1 MSLGSLRLRL
11 LIAGAVSISIALGI
25 AGFGL
30 TELFRRHVERRVDS
44 ELNVYLNQL
53 VSGIARTPAGDLAVA
68 HRPPDPRF
76 EAPLSGLYWQIDA
89 TPGGKV
95 LRSRSLWDNVLD
107 LPAETNIN
115 DEVHRREIVGPH
127 RAKLYLLQRYIELPA
142 ELGGQRVLI
151 AVALQAEEV
160 RNSIRNFAIDLLPF
174 LLLIGALLAAAFWLQ
189 VSIGLRPLAA
199 IRGKLS
205 AIRTGTAQRLGNGF
219 PDEVQPLAAEIDDL
233 LDARDLAIEKAKG
246 RAADL
251 AHGLKT
257 PLQVLNVEIDRLKSK
272 GEAGIASD
280 IASLA
285 EAMRRYVD
293 HELARARIAY
303 AAKDASTDVASVI
316 DRVVRV
322 AERTPEG
329 QKVVWQKNTPQTL
342 MASIHGDDL
351 AEVLGNLTENAAR
364 HARKQVS
371 ISARADNGVVVVTV
385 ADDGPGIAEEH
396 QADAMVRGRSLDT
409 RKNGT
414 GLGLAIVADIL
425 EAWHGS
431 LTLDNGAPGL
441 IATVRLRAA

>member
-1 MSLGSLRLRL
+1 MSFGSLRLRL
-11 LIAGAVSISIALGI
+11 LLAGAVSISIALGI

-53 VSGIARTPAGDLAVA
+53 VSGIARTPAGALAVA

-76 EAPLSGLYWQIDA
+76 EVPLSGLYWQIDA

-107 LPAETNIN
+107 LPAETSID

-142 ELGGQRVLI
+142 VLGGERVLI

-189 VSIGLRPLAA
+189 VSVGLRPLAA

-205 AIRTGTAQRLGNGF
+205 SIRTGTAQRLGNGF

-272 GEAGIASD
+272 GETEIASD

-285 EAMRRYVD
+285 EAMRRHVD

-303 AAKDASTDVASVI
+303 AAKDASTDVTSVI

-322 AERTPEG
+322 AERTPQG
-329 QKVVWQKNTPQTL
+329 QKVVWQKDTPRTL

-371 ISARADNGVVVVTV
+371 ISARAANGAVVVTV

-414 GLGLAIVADIL
+414 GLGLAIVTDIL

>member
-1 MSLGSLRLRL
+1 MSFGSLRLRL
-11 LIAGAVSISIALGI
+11 LLAGAVSISIALGI

-53 VSGIARTPAGDLAVA
+53 VSGIARTPAGGLAVA

-76 EAPLSGLYWQIDA
+76 EVPLSGLYWQIDA

-107 LPAETNIN
+107 LPAETSID

-142 ELGGQRVLI
+142 ELGGERVLI

-189 VSIGLRPLAA
+189 VSVGLRPLAA

-205 AIRTGTAQRLGNGF
+205 SIRTGTAQRLGNGF

-272 GEAGIASD
+272 GETEIASD

-285 EAMRRYVD
+285 EAMRRHVD

-303 AAKDASTDVASVI
+303 AAKDASTDVTSVI

-322 AERTPEG
+322 AERTPQG
-329 QKVVWQKNTPQTL
+329 QKVVWQKDTPRTL

-371 ISARADNGVVVVTV
+371 ISARAANGAVVVTV

-414 GLGLAIVADIL
+414 GLGLAIVTDIL